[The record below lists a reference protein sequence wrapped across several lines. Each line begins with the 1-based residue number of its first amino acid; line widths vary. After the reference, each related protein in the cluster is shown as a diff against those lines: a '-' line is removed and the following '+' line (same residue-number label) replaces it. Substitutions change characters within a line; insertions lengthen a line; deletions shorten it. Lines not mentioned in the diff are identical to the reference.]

1 VASMLKVNSLDI
13 VADTRGNVA
22 MLMAIMMIPIL
33 MIAGFAVD
41 SSRQVTAK
49 RHLQAAIDSA
59 SLIGARTLED
69 ASKTDAEVKSITLD
83 AYKSN
88 LLTTHEDQICLDA
101 DITIDRDAGTVK
113 VDADCTIDTLF
124 GDAFW
129 APEMDV
135 SNSSTAQASV
145 TKLDL
150 ALMLDVSGS
159 MGGQKLLD
167 LKKAAKDAAAT
178 LITPQTGDRVRISF
192 NTYSTSVNA
201 GIYAKDVLED
211 YDAGDPTCVSE
222 REGTA
227 AWKDDEPRPGRWL
240 GDEATACP
248 ASSVLPLTYDVDA
261 FNTEIDK
268 LNAGGW
274 TAGHL
279 GVAWSWYLISPDW
292 DSVWPTA
299 TKPRAYNEPNST
311 KAVILMTDGQ
321 FNTKYA
327 NGMGNSNAQAKKM
340 CRKMRDEGVLVY
352 AVVFQAPNNAKNT
365 LKHCAGD
372 PDRFFD
378 AGNGQELQD
387 AYNKIASE
395 LSALSLV
402 G

>member
-1 VASMLKVNSLDI
+1 MSANVSKPLNRDE
-13 VADTRGNVA
+13 RGNVV
-22 MLMAIMMIPIL
+22 MIFAIAMIPIL
-33 MIAGFAVD
+33 MVVGFAID

-49 RHLQAAIDSA
+49 RHLQSSIDAAA
-59 SLIGARTLED
+59 LVGARSLED
-69 ASKTDAEVKSITLD
+69 ASFTDAEVKTAALESYQ
-83 AYKSN
+83 AN
-88 LLTTHEDQICLDA
+88 LISTHADQVCQTP

-113 VDADCTIDTLF
+113 VDADCTIPTLF

-129 APEMDV
+129 APEMAV
-135 SNSSTAQASV
+135 ANSATAQASI

-159 MGGQKLLD
+159 MGGQKLAD

-201 GIYAKDVLED
+201 GAFAKDVLKNF
-211 YDAGDPTCVSE
+211 DPATDSTCVSE
-222 REGTA
+222 REGGA
-227 AWKDDEPRPGRWL
+227 AWKDDKPTVGKWL
-240 GDEATACP
+240 GDKATACP
-248 ASSVLPLTYDVDA
+248 TSSVLPLTSDLTK

-279 GVAWSWYLISPDW
+279 GIAWAWYLISPEW
-292 DSVWPTA
+292 DDIWPNSA
-299 TKPRAYNEPNST
+299 KPWKYTEPNSV

-321 FNTKYA
+321 FNTAYA
-327 NGMGNSNAQAKKM
+327 GGQGDSNAQSKKM
-340 CRKMRDEGVLVY
+340 CQKMRDEGVIVY
-352 AVVFQAPNNAKNT
+352 SVAFQAPTSAKNT
-365 LKHCAGD
+365 LKNCAGN

-378 AGNGQELQD
+378 ATNGQELLD
-387 AYNKIASE
+387 AYQAIASQ
-395 LSALSLV
+395 LSSLSLI

>member
-1 VASMLKVNSLDI
+1 MSKIRCSDF
-13 VADTRGNVA
+13 VADRSGNAA

-33 MIAGFAVD
+33 MVAGFAVD

-49 RHLQAAIDSA
+49 RHLQASIDSA
-59 SLIGARTLED
+59 SLIGARSLED
-69 ASKTDAEVKSITLD
+69 ASMSDAQVKTITLD
-83 AYKSN
+83 AYRAN
-88 LLTTHEDQICLDA
+88 LLSTHEDQVCADA
-101 DITIDRDAGTVK
+101 DVTIDRDAGTVK

-129 APEMDV
+129 APEMAV

-159 MGGQKLLD
+159 MGGQKLTD

-192 NTYSTSVNA
+192 NSYSTSVNA
-201 GIYAKDVLED
+201 GIYAQDVLKD
-211 YDAGDPTCVSE
+211 YEAGDPTCVSE

-227 AWKDDEPRPGRWL
+227 AWKDDEPRAGRWL

-248 ASSVLPLTYDVDA
+248 ASSVLPLTYDINE

-292 DSVWPTA
+292 DDIWPSA
-299 TKPRAYNEPNST
+299 SKPHDYDEPNAT

-321 FNTKYA
+321 FNTAYA
-327 NGMGNSNAQAKKM
+327 NGMGSSNAQAKKM
-340 CRKMRDEGVLVY
+340 CRKMREEGVLVY
-352 AVVFQAPNNAKNT
+352 AVAFQAPNNAKNT
-365 LKHCAGD
+365 LKNCADD